1 MAIAEKGKLY
11 AQILDGCCHWLFTSE
26 ELLEWSDEHICVV
39 DVTGQSVRI
48 GDRYDG
54 MHFVPQEPVALD
66 VLRTTRIAAINTV
79 CNARLASLTE
89 AYPEREINSWPQQE
103 REARSLEQ
111 DVSAAVPLLSAIA
124 SARGLDVAELAAR
137 VREKSDAFAIASGAI
152 IGRRQALED
161 ALAAIDLDAPDA
173 ESRIDAVQ
181 WGA

>member
-1 MAIAEKGKLY
+1 MAKAKSGVTY
-11 AQILDGCCHWLFTSE
+11 AQVVGGKVHWLFTRAD
-26 ELLEWSDEHICVV
+26 LAEWDDGSIHVV
-39 DVTGQSVRI
+39 EAVGQVAI
-48 GDRYDG
+48 GDTYDG
-54 MHFVPQEPVALD
+54 ELFLPAGTPEPQALRLAGVAL
-66 VLRTTRIAAINTV
+66 INAASN
-79 CNARLASLTE
+79 NALQALTA

-161 ALAAIDLDAPDA
+161 VLAAIDLDAPDA
-173 ESRIDAVQ
+173 ASQIEAVQ
-181 WGA
+181 WGD